1 MHGSAPKLLIIAK
14 REVMGDEM
22 PDFSG
27 DSYHEA
33 KKKAAE
39 PGDPPDKEYSDDPR
53 EAMMEMIQQLEK
65 ASKLHAG
72 QAAKMQEICEQMF
85 GESKEMAD
93 SDADMDDE
101 KPHKSYGDH
110 NPYGSHKNY

>member
-1 MHGSAPKLLIIAK
+1 MHGDAPKLLINAK
-14 REVMGDEM
+14 REVMGEEM

-27 DSYHEA
+27 DSYVEA
-33 KKKAAE
+33 KKKMVE
-39 PGDPPDKEYSDDPR
+39 SDDSKSSGYSDDPH
-53 EAMMEMIQQLEK
+53 EAMKQMVKELKK

-72 QAAKMQEICEQMF
+72 QAEKIMEICEELY

-110 NPYGSHKNY
+110 NPYGSKKNY

>member
-1 MHGSAPKLLIIAK
+1 MHGDAPKLLIIAK
-14 REVMGDEM
+14 REVMGEEM

-27 DSYHEA
+27 DSYVEA
-33 KKKAAE
+33 KKKMVE
-39 PGDPPDKEYSDDPR
+39 SDDSKSSGDSDDPH
-53 EAMMEMIQQLEK
+53 EAMKQMVKELKK

-72 QAAKMQEICEQMF
+72 QAEKIMEICEELY

-110 NPYGSHKNY
+110 NPYGSKKNY